1 MRAKNVRRAGMK
13 KLFDEDNGLLLLD
26 EMVFNRPSYRA
37 IIEDKIVTDE
47 EIMEQSN
54 RVIELFK
61 KIDRQLNPA
70 DKDLVLDTICELSV
84 LHAVSTLKGGKQYG
98 GI

>member
-1 MRAKNVRRAGMK
+1 MK
-13 KLFDEDNGLLLLD
+13 RLFEEDNGLLLLD
-26 EMVFNRPSYRA
+26 EMVFDMPSYKA
-37 IIEDKIVTDE
+37 IIEDRVVTDE

-70 DKDLVLDTICELSV
+70 DKELVLDTICELAV
-84 LHAVSTLKGGKQYG
+84 LHAVSALKSGKQYG
-98 GI
+98 V